1 MEMGDVEHK
10 QKNREKEPKDNGNFY
25 LSIEGIIR
33 ECKSTQWCPYQE
45 LLLLRE

>member
-10 QKNREKEPKDNGNFY
+10 QKNREKEPKDNGNLY
-25 LSIEGIIR
+25 LAIEGIIR